1 MEQMLELNQSID
13 FLHKGR
19 KIDQGII
26 KGRAFNRPDL
36 ATYNIEFM
44 DGETK
49 SDVSAK
55 DVRIAS

>member
-1 MEQMLELNQSID
+1 MEQMLKLNQCVD

-26 KGRAFNRPDL
+26 KGRSFNRPDL
-36 ATYNIEFM
+36 ATYNIEFIN
-44 DGETK
+44 GEIK
-49 SDVSAK
+49 SNVPAK